1 MLYAESSAVLSWLL
15 GEIDGQLAGEALR
28 SASFVIASQLTL
40 TECEHLG
47 RLTAKRAAEVRA
59 AFRQAARSWFILHLT
74 DEIFDR
80 AQQPFPE
87 EPIRTLDALHLAT
100 ALDAIRLVPGTKIL
114 TLDRRVRRC
123 GRALG
128 LEVLPTDTGSTEASP
143 QSAPQ

>member
-1 MLYAESSAVLSWLL
+1 MLSWLL
-15 GEIDGQLAGEALR
+15 GEVDGQVAGEALR
-28 SASFVIASQLTL
+28 SANFVIASQLTL
-40 TECEHLG
+40 TECERALRRGEQLG
-47 RLTAKRAAEVRA
+47 RLTAKRAAEVRG

-87 EPIRTLDALHLAT
+87 EPIRTLDALAT

-128 LEVLPTDTGSTEASP
+128 LEVLPADTGRTEASP
-143 QSAPQ
+143 RSEP